1 MEKKKF
7 TIEYEQKT
15 PMGMSSSHSY
25 KVTYETNS
33 AYNAMKKFESEYKEY
48 IGYDWMGNPKSA
60 YQITGWDIT
69 KVDDIPVKRIFN
81 EKKNKFEYFDGEN
94 KKRA

>member
-7 TIEYEQKT
+7 TIKYEQKT
-15 PMGMSSSHSY
+15 PMGMSGSHSY
-25 KVTYETNS
+25 EVTYETNS

-48 IGYDWMGNPKSA
+48 INPKSA
-60 YQITGWDIT
+60 YQITGWDIV
-69 KVDDIPVKRIFN
+69 KVDGVPVKRIFN
-81 EKKNKFEYFDGEN
+81 EKKSKFEYFDGEN